1 MGSYSNPKTEP
12 MLTQEKLTQ
21 LLAIAT
27 HEIENYKPSQ
37 NIVDSQIIRAE
48 LHFNRAEIYVAA
60 KEFKLALQDYNFAID
75 YDAYFF
81 AAFEGRDL
89 IESILA
95 ENLSKVRVA

>member
-1 MGSYSNPKTEP
+1 

-27 HEIENYKPSQ
+27 HEIENYKPTQ
-37 NIVDSQIIRAE
+37 DLIDGQIVMAE
-48 LHFNRAEIYVAA
+48 LHFNRAEIYLAA
-60 KEFKLALQDYNFAID
+60 NEHKLALQDYNFAID

-89 IESILA
+89 VESILA
-95 ENLSKVRVA
+95 ENQIKIKVV